1 METKTVWRTGVFWV
15 TLGAWGLTSLAYGGE
30 YALVMEKKLINLT
43 GLDKVVPT
51 INGSVPG
58 PTLRWREGEEVL
70 IRVTNR
76 LDEPTSLHWHG
87 IILPARMD
95 GVPGISFDPIAPGAT
110 FTYRFPVK
118 QSGTYWYHSHSAFQE
133 QAGMYAPIII
143 APAQRENY
151 RYDRDYIVM
160 LSDWTDEDPDTVYAK
175 LKKQSGYYNFNKRT
189 ASDFYRDV
197 ADKGWGATISDRLE
211 WGRMRMDPTDIADVT
226 GYTYTFLVNGKPP
239 TANWTALFKTGERV
253 RLRFINGSAMT
264 YFDVRIPGLKMTV
277 VQADGQDVQPVAVDE
292 FRIAVAETYDVIVEP
307 ESGRAYTLFAEAM
320 DRSGYARGTLAP
332 REGLSAPIP
341 EMRPRP
347 LLTMADMGM
356 AHGPMSGP
364 QAAGMDHGGHMHGM
378 GYATTDKANEMT
390 AMMHGPDDHGPGNE
404 MIAMMPT
411 NRLSEP
417 GIGLETTD
425 RRVLV
430 YTDLRN
436 SKPGY
441 DLRKPIREIELHLT
455 GNMQRFIWSFDGK
468 KHSEA
473 EPIRLRYGERVRF
486 IFVNDT
492 MMNHP
497 LHLHGMWSDLDN
509 GAGAYKP
516 RKHVINAKPAERLS
530 FEVTADALG
539 EWAFHCHLLYHME
552 AGMFRKVVVT
562 QDAVAPG

>member
-1 METKTVWRTGVFWV
+1 
-15 TLGAWGLTSLAYGGE
+15 
-30 YALVMEKKLINLT
+30 
-43 GLDKVVPT
+43 
-51 INGSVPG
+51 
-58 PTLRWREGEEVL
+58 
-70 IRVTNR
+70 
-76 LDEPTSLHWHG
+76 
-87 IILPARMD
+87 
-95 GVPGISFDPIAPGAT
+95 
-110 FTYRFPVK
+110 
-118 QSGTYWYHSHSAFQE
+118 
-133 QAGMYAPIII
+133 
-143 APAQRENY
+143 
-151 RYDRDYIVM
+151 
-160 LSDWTDEDPDTVYAK
+160 
-175 LKKQSGYYNFNKRT
+175 
-189 ASDFYRDV
+189 
-197 ADKGWGATISDRLE
+197 
-211 WGRMRMDPTDIADVT
+211 
-226 GYTYTFLVNGKPP
+226 
-239 TANWTALFKTGERV
+239 
-253 RLRFINGSAMT
+253 
-264 YFDVRIPGLKMTV
+264 

-292 FRIAVAETYDVIVEP
+292 FRIAVAETYDVIVTP
-307 ESGRAYTLFAEAM
+307 EGERAYTLFAEAM

-364 QAAGMDHGGHMHGM
+364 QAADMDHGGHMDGLHGM
-378 GYATTDKANEMT
+378 GYAATADKANEMT

-404 MIAMMPT
+404 MIAMMPA

-486 IFVNDT
+486 TFVNDT

-516 RKHVINAKPAERLS
+516 RKHVINVKPAEQLS

-562 QDAVAPG
+562 QDAAAPG